1 MKVYDQDG
9 NEYDVAGDDE
19 EIGAI
24 PGLARNYGSMFG
36 PASAAR
42 PTASAAV
49 NTRLSPAALAN
60 LRRQVPPVPANV
72 QRAVAQAAQAG
83 YSAGVTE
90 ARARAIAQEEIRNG
104 LSALQMVPPNPNR
117 TGICQNPMGV
127 GFVAFSSTSGTALA
141 MQAKP
146 QRGFRGERLVIDIR
160 RSGASALASPVILSK
175 LTVGDY
181 NQLVGGGPLPADI
194 FANNSVGVRLDLD
207 ASYPG
212 VLIDLEFTIP
222 NALAAGDGIFVS
234 VGIIGSTVDI
244 TAG

>member
-1 MKVYDQDG
+1 MKVYDADG

-19 EIGAI
+19 EIGAV
-24 PGLARNYGSMFG
+24 PGLSAGLSRGFG
-36 PASAAR
+36 PALQRTSN
-42 PTASAAV
+42 AAV
-49 NTRLSPAALAN
+49 NRGLSPAAIQN
-60 LRRQVPPVPANV
+60 MRRQLPPSPANV
-72 QRAVAQAAQAG
+72 RSAVQAAAQAG
-83 YSAGVTE
+83 FAAGVTE
-90 ARARAIAQEEIRNG
+90 ARARAIAQEEIRAG
-104 LSALQMVPPNPNR
+104 LSALQIVPPSPNR

-127 GFVAFSSTSGTALA
+127 GFVAFSSTSGTTLA

-160 RSGASALASPVILSK
+160 RSGASANASPVILSK

-222 NALAAGDGIFVS
+222 APLAAGDGIFVS

>member
-1 MKVYDQDG
+1 MKFYDADG

-24 PGLARNYGSMFG
+24 PGLGAGLSRGFG
-36 PASAAR
+36 PALQRTSNPAMNRA
-42 PTASAAV
+42 
-49 NTRLSPAALAN
+49 LSPAAIN
-60 LRRQVPPVPANV
+60 SLRRQVPPVPASMRNAV
-72 QRAVAQAAQAG
+72 QAAAQAG
-83 YSAGVTE
+83 FAAGVTE
-90 ARARAIAQEEIRNG
+90 ARARAIAQEEIRAG
-104 LSALQMVPPNPNR
+104 LSALQVVPPNPNR

-127 GFVAFSSTSGTALA
+127 GFVAFSSTSGTALS

-160 RSGASALASPVILSK
+160 RSGASANASPVILSK

-222 NALAAGDGIFVS
+222 AALAAGDGIFVS